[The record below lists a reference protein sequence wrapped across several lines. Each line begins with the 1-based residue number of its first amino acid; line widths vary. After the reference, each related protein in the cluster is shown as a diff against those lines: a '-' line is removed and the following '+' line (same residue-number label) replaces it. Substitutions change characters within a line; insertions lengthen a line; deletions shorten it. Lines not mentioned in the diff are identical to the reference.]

1 MKGFNNIGNTC
12 YLNSGLQMLIQNK
25 DLSCLIMKYMNQSDI
40 LQKIGNLIND
50 YYNNESSPLNP
61 IEIKNIV
68 QEKQE
73 LFSGYG
79 QQDSTEFIIYF
90 LDIIEEEIK
99 KITKTNEVEKIFGI
113 NFNVRIKCKLLSCL
127 NISNKK
133 EINNFL
139 ILDLD
144 PTIDNLDD
152 AYRKFK
158 SSEKLENENEY
169 FCEECKDKRIA
180 SKRTTINEWSDY
192 VCIWLRRF
200 TQSGNRILKNNQ
212 DINIPLSWRHNL
224 ELSGA
229 VIHYGNIDRGH
240 YIYIGKQNNEWFIFN
255 DSQVSKINS
264 PNELSKLLCKAYTLC
279 YVNHSKPIE

>member
-25 DLSCLIMKYMNQSDI
+25 DLSCLIMKYMNDSDI
-40 LQKIGNLIND
+40 LRNIGNLIND
-50 YYNNESSPLNP
+50 YYSGDPSPLNP

-90 LDIIEEEIK
+90 LDIVEEEIK

-127 NISNKK
+127 NISVKK

-139 ILDLD
+139 ILD
-144 PTIDNLDD
+144 IDSNVNNLDD

-158 SSEKLENENEY
+158 SSEKLYEENQY

-180 SKRTTINEWSDY
+180 SKRTTINEWPDY

-200 TQSGNRILKNNQ
+200 TQRGNRIIKNNQ

-224 ELSGA
+224 KLYGA
-229 VIHYGNIDRGH
+229 IIHFGNIDGGH
-240 YIYIGKQNNEWFIFN
+240 YIYVGKQNDEWYIFN

-264 PNELSKLLCKAYTLC
+264 PDELSRLLCKSYTLC
-279 YVNHSKPIE
+279 YTLLDI

>member
-25 DLSCLIMKYMNQSDI
+25 DLNIIISKYANQSEI
-40 LQKIGNLIND
+40 LQKISNVFD
-50 YYNNESSPLNP
+50 EYNNDNSGAINP

-68 QEKQE
+68 QERQE

-90 LDIIEEEIK
+90 LDIVDEEIK
-99 KITKTNEVEKIFGI
+99 KITKTSEMDKLFGI
-113 NFNVRIKCKLLSCL
+113 NFNVRIKCKLRSCL

-144 PTIDNLDD
+144 SDIKNLDD

-158 SSEKLENENEY
+158 SGEKLENDNQY
-169 FCEECKDKRIA
+169 YCDNCKDKRIA
-180 SKRTTINEWSDY
+180 SKRTTIDDWPKY
-192 VCIWLRRF
+192 VSIWLRRF
-200 TQSGNRILKNNQ
+200 TQTRNRITKNEQ
-212 DINIPLSWRHNL
+212 KVSIPLKWRHNL
-224 ELSGA
+224 ELKGA
-229 VIHYGNIDRGH
+229 VIHFGNIQGGH
-240 YIYIGKQNNEWFIFN
+240 YIYVGKQNDEWFIFN
-255 DSQVSKINS
+255 DANIIKMRTIDDLN
-264 PNELSKLLCKAYTLC
+264 NLLTNAYSL
-279 YVNHSKPIE
+279 YYEKVN